1 MDELPFLTVVMP
13 VRNEEAHL
21 SACLDTVLGQDYPRD
36 RYEVL
41 VAEGAS
47 TDRTRAII
55 LDYARRDPRV
65 RLVENPEGIVSTGL
79 NRAVRAARGGIVVR
93 MDGHAEFSSDFLL
106 RNIEILSSRPE
117 VWSCG
122 GPIIHVGVSSFG
134 KAAALAMSHP
144 LGVGNA
150 AHRFADYE
158 GYGEGAAF
166 PAIRKWV
173 FDRVGYFDEELV
185 RNQDDEFNFR
195 MTQAGGKVFIS
206 PKVRY
211 RYFVRESPGR
221 LWRQYFQ
228 YGYWRIPVLK
238 KHRRPTTLRQLAP
251 SVFFLGSG
259 VLGVVGLGIGNAVL
273 ALALPTAYVSV
284 LLVAGALLAR
294 GRGAAVGS
302 RVPAALAIMHAGYA
316 AGIAYG
322 LWSWGIARSGGDKLG
337 SMARVSR

>member
-55 LDYARRDPRV
+55 LDYASRDPRV

-93 MDGHAEFSSDFLL
+93 MDGHAEFASDFLR
-106 RNIEILSSRPE
+106 RNVEILASRSE

-122 GPIIHVGVSSFG
+122 GPIVHVGVSSFG
-134 KAAALAMSHP
+134 RAAALAMSHP

-166 PAIRKWV
+166 PAIRAWV
-173 FDRVGYFDEELV
+173 FDRVGYFDEGLV

-259 VLGVVGLGIGNAVL
+259 MLGVVGLVIGNAMI
-273 ALALPTAYVSV
+273 ALSLPAAYVSV
-284 LLVAGALLAR
+284 LLAAGALLAR
-294 GRGAAVGS
+294 GKGTAVGL
-302 RVPAALAIMHAGYA
+302 RVPVALAIMHAGYA

-322 LWSWGIARSGGDKLG
+322 LWSWGIARSGGEMSG
-337 SMARVSR
+337 RMARISR